1 MRRRM
6 VFSTLVVT
14 VIAVMLLGLPLG
26 ALTYQLIHEEAA
38 RQLQGEAELIGAES
52 DTMLESEGTI
62 DTTRFDQDYPQR
74 YIRVSPSEGSE
85 PVTAGDPAL
94 SPDALEATET
104 LHGSTSTAFDTQVEV
119 WASSSGYQ
127 SSVIRAWLGIAS
139 LSLLAIGVAVGL
151 SMFQARRLTLPLMD
165 LAATAERL
173 GSGVATPWGH
183 RYGIPEADRVAEV
196 LDRSAERIAGLIATE
211 RHFATDASHQ
221 LRTPLTALS
230 MRLEE
235 IIAED
240 DNPDAV
246 REEGEAALSQTERLV
261 DTVENLLG
269 RARKSQQ
276 PEAEAIDLDNVMERC
291 AAEWRP
297 ILRTEGR
304 DMALT
309 GERGLSARTS
319 DNDLTQIMTTLI
331 DNARRHGDGTVTLR
345 TAGGGGSIRLEVSD
359 EGPGVPDEIAGRI
372 FEREVTGGDS
382 TGLGLSLARH
392 IAESEGARIE
402 LVQAHPTTFA
412 LFLPPA
418 PTDGAA
424 SAPSTSPV

>member
-151 SMFQARRLTLPLMD
+151 SMFQRSEEHTSELQSRGHLVCRLL
-165 LAATAERL
+165 
-173 GSGVATPWGH
+173 
-183 RYGIPEADRVAEV
+183 
-196 LDRSAERIAGLIATE
+196 
-211 RHFATDASHQ
+211 
-221 LRTPLTALS
+221 
-230 MRLEE
+230 LEKKK
-235 IIAED
+235 
-240 DNPDAV
+240 
-246 REEGEAALSQTERLV
+246 LV
-261 DTVENLLG
+261 
-269 RARKSQQ
+269 
-276 PEAEAIDLDNVMERC
+276 
-291 AAEWRP
+291 
-297 ILRTEGR
+297 
-304 DMALT
+304 
-309 GERGLSARTS
+309 
-319 DNDLTQIMTTLI
+319 
-331 DNARRHGDGTVTLR
+331 
-345 TAGGGGSIRLEVSD
+345 
-359 EGPGVPDEIAGRI
+359 
-372 FEREVTGGDS
+372 
-382 TGLGLSLARH
+382 
-392 IAESEGARIE
+392 
-402 LVQAHPTTFA
+402 
-412 LFLPPA
+412 
-418 PTDGAA
+418 
-424 SAPSTSPV
+424 

>member
-52 DTMLESEGTI
+52 DTMLEFQDEI
-62 DTTRFDQDYPQR
+62 DTARFDQDYPRR
-74 YIRVSPSEGSE
+74 YIRVTPAAGSE

-94 SPDALEATET
+94 DPEAPESPNT
-104 LHGSTSTAFDTQVEV
+104 LLGTTTTGRDTHVEV
-119 WASSSGYQ
+119 WAASDDYQ

-221 LRTPLTALS
+221 LRTPLTALT

-235 IIAED
+235 IIQVAD
-240 DNPDAV
+240 DPQLV
-246 REEGEAALSQTERLV
+246 REEGEAALAQTERLV
-261 DTVENLLG
+261 ETVESLLG
-269 RARKSQQ
+269 RARKSQN
-276 PEAEAIDLDNVMERC
+276 PEVEPVELDPVLNNLQ
-291 AAEWRP
+291 AEWAPVFQQERRRLLVVGDSGLTAMTVP
-297 ILRTEGR
+297 ADLAQIL
-304 DMALT
+304 A
-309 GERGLSARTS
+309 
-319 DNDLTQIMTTLI
+319 TLVE
-331 DNARRHGDGTVTLR
+331 NAYKHGAGTVTLR
-345 TAGGGGSIRLEVSD
+345 RIDTGHSVRIEVSD
-359 EGPGVPDEIAGRI
+359 EGEGVPDHLSGRI
-372 FEREVTGGDS
+372 FDREVSGGDG
-382 TGLGLSLARH
+382 TGLGLALARH

-402 LVQAHPTTFA
+402 LVQTHPATFA
-412 LFLPPA
+412 LFLPA
-418 PTDGAA
+418 GAGGL
-424 SAPSTSPV
+424 SKMTGPV

>member
-94 SPDALEATET
+94 SPDALEAAET
-104 LHGSTSTAFDTQVEV
+104 LHGSTSTAFETQVEV
-119 WASSSGYQ
+119 WASSSDYQ
-127 SSVIRAWLGIAS
+127 NSVIRAWLGIAS

-221 LRTPLTALS
+221 LRTPLTALT

-235 IIAED
+235 IIAVAD
-240 DNPDAV
+240 DPQVV
-246 REEGEAALSQTERLV
+246 REEGEAALAQTERLV
-261 DTVENLLG
+261 ETVESLLG
-269 RARKSQQ
+269 RARKSQN
-276 PEAEAIDLDNVMERC
+276 AEVEPVELDPLLNSLQ
-291 AAEWRP
+291 AEWEP
-297 ILRTEGR
+297 VLQQE
-304 DMALT
+304 
-309 GERGLSARTS
+309 
-319 DNDLTQIMTTLI
+319 
-331 DNARRHGDGTVTLR
+331 RRHLFITGDLGLTAMTVPADLSQILATLVENAYKHGAGTVT
-345 TAGGGGSIRLEVSD
+345 IRRIDTGHSVRIEVSD
-359 EGPGVPDEIAGRI
+359 EGEGVPDHLSGRI
-372 FEREVTGGDS
+372 FDREVSGDEG
-382 TGLGLSLARH
+382 TGLGLALARH
-392 IAESEGARIE
+392 IAESEGARLE
-402 LVQAHPTTFA
+402 LVQSHPATFA
-412 LFLPPA
+412 VFLPA
-418 PTDGAA
+418 GADGL
-424 SAPSTSPV
+424 SKMSGPV